1 MSLERKHEIEKQIHA
16 LFRHVI
22 SDFEFDSS
30 IQSIQD
36 TLEMKNRLTEV
47 FGKTEAII
55 KTVKEFN
62 DTQTV
67 DRYKINID
75 KKSTLMKTLNNIKK
89 KIELLNIL
97 KEHQARSSLSPKVV
111 SPGNPG
117 RRHPNP
123 SRGYPH
129 SPHRSSII
137 TSPSAATNA
146 FIRHI
151 SPSPAHAP
159 PVVSP
164 ANVIVNHDS
173 PNEQLGCFG
182 RMCHSLKSRFSKN
195 RVHPD
200 HGRSGGKRK
209 LRRRTRRTRRSRG
222 RRSRL
227 N

>member
-1 MSLERKHEIEKQIHA
+1 MSLERKHEIEKQINA

-22 SDFEFDSS
+22 SDFEFDS
-30 IQSIQD
+30 SIQD

-151 SPSPAHAP
+151 SPPPAHAP

-182 RMCHSLKSRFSKN
+182 RLCRKFSRN
-195 RVHPD
+195 RVHP
-200 HGRSGGKRK
+200 GSNVGGKRK

-227 N
+227 K

>member
-1 MSLERKHEIEKQIHA
+1 MSVLDQKHKIENQIQA
-16 LFRHVI
+16 LFRHVT
-22 SDFEFDSS
+22 SDFEFDYS

-36 TLEMKNRLTEV
+36 TLKMKNRLTEV
-47 FGKTEAII
+47 FGETKAII
-55 KTVKEFN
+55 KTVNEFN
-62 DTQTV
+62 NTQTV
-67 DRYKINID
+67 DRYKINTGE
-75 KKSTLMKTLNNIKK
+75 KSTLMTTLNNIRE
-89 KIELLNIL
+89 KIKLLNIL

-111 SPGNPG
+111 S
-117 RRHPNP
+117 P

-146 FIRHI
+146 FIRRI
-151 SPSPAHAP
+151 SHPPAHAP

-164 ANVIVNHDS
+164 ANVIVNHHS

-182 RMCHSLKSRFSKN
+182 KMCRSIKSKFSRN
-195 RVHPD
+195 RVHP
-200 HGRSGGKRK
+200 GYKVGGKRK

>member
-22 SDFEFDSS
+22 LDFEFDS
-30 IQSIQD
+30 SIQD

-47 FGKTEAII
+47 FGKTKAII
-55 KTVKEFN
+55 KTVEEFN

-67 DRYKINID
+67 DMYKINIG
-75 KKSTLMKTLNNIKK
+75 KKSTLMTTLNNIRA
-89 KIELLNIL
+89 KIKLLNIL

-151 SPSPAHAP
+151 SPPAHAP

-173 PNEQLGCFG
+173 PNEQPGCFG
-182 RMCHSLKSRFSKN
+182 RMCRSIKSRN
-195 RVHPD
+195 RVHP
-200 HGRSGGKRK
+200 GSNVGGKRK

-227 N
+227 K